1 MANSISAQLK
11 EEISL
16 YQENTKVLKEAITS
30 IKAVYQADYD
40 QMRNKQRIAL
50 PTDHDVDEEAK
61 NVENYCNYNKLAEA
75 FLKKYQHHFQEN
87 PDYIKKIVDTLKKL
101 PSKNSIIPI
110 SAYREED
117 AFSQY
122 KTLLTVL
129 CGGGHA
135 FARKFINECCFENM
149 FSLSCEEAYTQ
160 LSEHIDN
167 EINQDF
173 LFWREMEDIRIPN
186 LIAYF
191 SWNISLQD
199 LIEKKAA
206 KKSPHKDTNA
216 FAKKDPNY
224 RAAVEVILETGQASV
239 SMLQR
244 RLKLGYAN
252 AARLLD
258 QLEETGVVGPFAGSA
273 PRKILI
279 SSINDIFPSDDRI
292 LQKQEVLKH
301 RVLDDIICDDF
312 DLTAIICDDF
322 FVNETLLLDEDILDT
337 LYRAADSNDNLTL
350 PDAIFGLRKSF
361 FRDNKEAFDLFRK
374 FSEIYQQS

>member
-1 MANSISAQLK
+1 MAKSISAQLK

-30 IKAVYQADYD
+30 MKAVYQADYD
-40 QMRNKQRIAL
+40 QMRNKQQIAL
-50 PTDHDVDEEAK
+50 PTDRDVDEEAK

-75 FLKKYQHHFQEN
+75 FLKKYQHYFQEN

-129 CGGGHA
+129 CGSGHT
-135 FARKFINECCFENM
+135 FAREFINECCFENM

-173 LFWREMEDIRIPN
+173 LFWREMEDIWIPN

-206 KKSPHKDTNA
+206 KKSSHKDTNA

-224 RAAVEVILETGQASV
+224 RAAVEVILEMGQASV
-239 SMLQR
+239 TALAR
-244 RLKLGYAN
+244 RLKLNYAN
-252 AARLLD
+252 AAQLMD
-258 QLEETGVVGPFAGSA
+258 QLEETGVVGPFAGSK
-273 PRKILI
+273 PREILI

-292 LQKQEVLKH
+292 LLEQEVLKH

-312 DLTAIICDDF
+312 
-322 FVNETLLLDEDILDT
+322 FVNETLLLDENILDT
-337 LYRAADSNDNLTL
+337 LYRAADSNDSLTL

-361 FRDNKEAFDLFRK
+361 FRDNKKSFDLFRN

>member
-1 MANSISAQLK
+1 
-11 EEISL
+11 
-16 YQENTKVLKEAITS
+16 
-30 IKAVYQADYD
+30 
-40 QMRNKQRIAL
+40 
-50 PTDHDVDEEAK
+50 
-61 NVENYCNYNKLAEA
+61 
-75 FLKKYQHHFQEN
+75 
-87 PDYIKKIVDTLKKL
+87 
-101 PSKNSIIPI
+101 
-110 SAYREED
+110 
-117 AFSQY
+117 
-122 KTLLTVL
+122 
-129 CGGGHA
+129 
-135 FARKFINECCFENM
+135 M